1 MGKQLLQT
9 IWSIKDKNGKTK
21 NILNERVKYKKFVND
36 NTDPRLP
43 NNEINYI
50 HDLPIYENDDIVFKD
65 NIIIKH
71 LLEHCKKGQYYSD
84 IKSFQFVSYKNNIKT
99 DEEEKKISEFIKDT
113 YFAKDMLN
121 ENNEVDWLT
130 INKYKRNRY
139 RGLDLQQSERYVKAY
154 SEQAEKNLIELQYV
168 TSNKILNEKR
178 FDELLIQAKRNCKNL
193 YKHYKNFSNGEQN
206 VPVLLENEL
215 IENKRKQYLLSDFSL
230 GVKYANNPKL
240 SKDAYISSTSK
251 LGKSGYNIMINKAT
265 IGCIANY
272 NDMLF
277 AIRIILDMNLS
288 L

>member
-99 DEEEKKISEFIKDT
+99 DEEEKKNIRI
-113 YFAKDMLN
+113 
-121 ENNEVDWLT
+121 
-130 INKYKRNRY
+130 YKR
-139 RGLDLQQSERYVKAY
+139 
-154 SEQAEKNLIELQYV
+154 
-168 TSNKILNEKR
+168 
-178 FDELLIQAKRNCKNL
+178 
-193 YKHYKNFSNGEQN
+193 
-206 VPVLLENEL
+206 
-215 IENKRKQYLLSDFSL
+215 
-230 GVKYANNPKL
+230 
-240 SKDAYISSTSK
+240 YIF
-251 LGKSGYNIMINKAT
+251 
-265 IGCIANY
+265 C
-272 NDMLF
+272 
-277 AIRIILDMNLS
+277 
-288 L
+288 